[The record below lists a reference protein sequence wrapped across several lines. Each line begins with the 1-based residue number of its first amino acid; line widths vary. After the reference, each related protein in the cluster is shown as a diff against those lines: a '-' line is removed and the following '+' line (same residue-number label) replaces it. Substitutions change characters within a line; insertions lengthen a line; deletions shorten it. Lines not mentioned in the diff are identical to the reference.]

1 MGPMVARW
9 MWETNM
15 NVAAP
20 IIADAAQALPPPRL
34 VCGSGGLDGDL

>member
-20 IIADAAQALPPPRL
+20 IIADAAQALPPPRFT
-34 VCGSGGLDGDL
+34 CDTGGLDGDL